1 MPFIRRRR
9 SRFHSVLLVVSGAA
23 AGLVLGAL
31 VAERSGG
38 VEGLM
43 SGRGGK
49 GGRRIPRQDGWR
61 GTGRA
66 EEFEAMEDVD
76 SELAPE
82 AITHMHVRGN
92 RQDVEDAADVDV
104 LEELEERVLEAFRND
119 PVLSERAIDIGAVDR
134 GTIELTGWVR
144 ASSEIGHA
152 LTLARGVPGVDAV
165 IDRLAVRGSEPRRDH
180 STDNYTDFG
189 ARVTHH
195 SDAMLR
201 AE

>member
-9 SRFHSVLLVVSGAA
+9 SRSTSVLLVAAGAA

-31 VAERSGG
+31 IAERTGG

-43 SGRGGK
+43 RGRGGK
-49 GGRRIPRQDGWR
+49 GGRRIPRHDGWR
-61 GTGRA
+61 GAGRS
-66 EEFEAMEDVD
+66 EEFLPMDDEA
-76 SELAPE
+76 ELAPE
-82 AITHMHVRGN
+82 AISHMHVRGES
-92 RQDVEDAADVDV
+92 RDVEDASDVDA
-104 LEELEERVLEAFRND
+104 LEDLEERVLEAFRND
-119 PVLSERAIDIGAVDR
+119 PVLSERAIDIGAIDR

-144 ASSEIGHA
+144 AAAEIGHA

-165 IDRLAVRGSEPRRDH
+165 IDRLAVRGGEPRRDH
-180 STDNYTDFG
+180 STDNYTDYT
-189 ARVTHH
+189 ARPAHS